1 MTTNSLVLQQVEI
14 IGSGALGS
22 LFAAFLESQTAITM
36 LSHWEEQ
43 IEAVQ
48 AKGLIL
54 LDRAGNATTHEFRIT
69 NNPRDLLPAS
79 LALVL
84 VKSYQTART
93 GFELAPILAPDG
105 VAITLQNGLGN
116 LEVLQAALGHGRVIQ
131 GVTAQGA
138 MMLEPGRVKHAGTG
152 LTYFAHLPGKDHVL
166 SHLTNLLNAAGL
178 PAKILADVKSLQ
190 WGKLAVNAG
199 INPLTAILRV
209 PNGHLIEHEIVSQ
222 VMCAAAEETALV
234 AKALGISL
242 PFPDASER
250 VMEVAEATATNFSS
264 MLQDVLRGVPTEID
278 AINGAVANHG
288 RLTGVPTPINDELWR
303 QVRNIQVQP
312 TNNFA
317 VDEQMVLK
325 NLLKMIHGGQE

>member
-1 MTTNSLVLQQVEI
+1 LTNNSLAMQQVEI

-22 LFAAFLESQTAITM
+22 LFATFLESQAEITM

-48 AKGLIL
+48 ANGLIL
-54 LDRAGNATTHEFRIT
+54 LDRAGNASTHKIRIT
-69 NNPRDLLPAS
+69 NNPRDLLPAR
-79 LALVL
+79 LAIVL

-116 LEVLQAALGHGRVIQ
+116 LEVLQAALGRGRVIQ

-138 MMLEPGRVKHAGTG
+138 TMLEPGRVKHAGTG
-152 LTYFAHLPGKDHVL
+152 HTYFAQLPGKDHVL
-166 SHLTNLLNAAGL
+166 RHLTNLLNAAGL
-178 PAKILADVKSLQ
+178 PAKTIADVKSLQ

-209 PNGHLIEHEIVSQ
+209 PNGYLIEHEMARH
-222 VMCAAAEETALV
+222 VMCAAAEETAVV

-242 PFPDASER
+242 PFPDASVR
-250 VMEVAEATATNFSS
+250 VMEVAGATAENFSS
-264 MLQDVLRGVPTEID
+264 MLQDILRGIPTEID

-288 RLTGVPTPINDELWR
+288 RMAGVPTPINDELWR
-303 QVRNIQVQP
+303 QVRNIQVQAV
-312 TNNFA
+312 NGLVA
-317 VDEQMVLK
+317 VDGQLILK
-325 NLLKMIHGGQE
+325 NMLKLI